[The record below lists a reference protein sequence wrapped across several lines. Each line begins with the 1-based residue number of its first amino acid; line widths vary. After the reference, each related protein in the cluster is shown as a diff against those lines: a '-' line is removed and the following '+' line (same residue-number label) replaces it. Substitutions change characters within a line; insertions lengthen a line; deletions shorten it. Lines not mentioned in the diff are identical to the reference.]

1 MGLFSAFRALKRELT
16 GEVIQ
21 QIDTPICDNM
31 ATMPVRLKRD
41 RNSNERYVVV
51 AMIGSGSRFYSSF
64 DRYEFFEFAD
74 AINTIR
80 DSLMRS
86 QSTNS

>member
-31 ATMPVRLKRD
+31 ATMSVRLKRD

-51 AMIGSGSRFYSSF
+51 AMIGRGSRFYSSF
-64 DRYEFFEFAD
+64 DRHEFLEFSE
-74 AINTIR
+74 AIETIR
-80 DSLMRS
+80 DSLMRPPA
-86 QSTNS
+86 TNP